1 MTTLHTCDRSMLV
14 LPASGSAMIQAPS
27 YAWKGARRCW
37 IVISKVK
44 SQIADFQCKSTNL
57 MPSRCLVT
65 SVSREHRRNQW
76 ILQWLIPIVKKL
88 SSWPHGLRHISTQA
102 SAYKRRSQKK
112 LKRRRLKPHP
122 RPDKKFSCAQTIPL
136 LTRDNLAAT
145 SCKLSHTLATH
156 IFT

>member
-112 LKRRRLKPHP
+112 LKGRHTHTP
-122 RPDKKFSCAQTIPL
+122 RPDKISAVYKTISL
-136 LTRDNLAAT
+136 LTRSDLATA
-145 SCKLSHTLATH
+145 SCKLSHTLVAH